1 MSEPDISTLARR
13 LAEQNNVDWRALH
26 GSGPE
31 GKVVERDVLDYLS
44 RVMSGSEAL
53 NPTPE
58 PLPEGMEAWPDQDL
72 ATFRQGVS
80 DGASSLESLRDDIK
94 AAASVTSTGSAV
106 VDEDAGTAVET
117 VAFGR
122 RDTDPGISASHH
134 SHGTL
139 TAEDPSDDAAATDDE
154 MLGEDIFLF
163 DDEAAPSVGVPEVNE
178 AIDPVDELDDLLVAG
193 DDDLEVAA
201 SPLAYPEADDLAVS
215 AFEAVGTAVDF
226 QDEEVDELVA
236 EVQAV
241 AQDEFGDFSVPGFA
255 APAYDSSDDDLPD
268 LFGEAETAGVDE
280 LADDG
285 ESELFQAD
293 EVDAGFETDDLGIS
307 SLDAAEA
314 ADQVVEEV
322 EEFEFDG
329 AWTTQ
334 PEAETE
340 ATPEPVA
347 SLSFDEDAASD
358 EDADQALTE
367 DFAAGFD
374 SDVAE
379 VEDVAADAVETRE
392 IASSVALVAGALPL
406 ARPANLLR
414 RNVDLSSLAGA
425 QLAVSLEL
433 GNAEPLSVAPFL
445 LRAVAKAAVETGL
458 PQGTIAL
465 AELNGGVRLRRVD
478 DAASRS
484 FASLV
489 SLLEEPF
496 NEEDEPALAVADLGP
511 LDLDEVILDLDVPV
525 VSLGRVL
532 YDTQRGGYRSTLA
545 LSGSLAP
552 DSGARLLARVA
563 ELLDAPVRL
572 VL

>member
-44 RVMSGSEAL
+44 RVMAGSEAL
-53 NPTPE
+53 DPTPE

-72 ATFRQGVS
+72 AAFRQGVGE
-80 DGASSLESLRDDIK
+80 GATSLDSLRDEI
-94 AAASVTSTGSAV
+94 ASSATSTSDEAV
-106 VDEDAGTAVET
+106 TDAGGVET

-122 RDTDPGISASHH
+122 RDTDHGVEASRA
-134 SHGTL
+134 G
-139 TAEDPSDDAAATDDE
+139 DPASTSE
-154 MLGEDIFLF
+154 EPLGEDIFLF
-163 DDEAAPSVGVPEVNE
+163 DDEAAPAVAVPEVNE

-193 DDDLEVAA
+193 DDDSDLAA
-201 SPLAYPEADDLAVS
+201 AGFPEADDLAVS
-215 AFEAVGTAVDF
+215 TFTTGSNAFGDGDDLVEDVVGDAR
-226 QDEEVDELVA
+226 
-236 EVQAV
+236 VQ

-255 APAYDSSDDDLPD
+255 GAAYDASEEDLPD
-268 LFGEAETAGVDE
+268 LFAEAESVDE
-280 LADDG
+280 GSADEAGEDALFAAADD
-285 ESELFQAD
+285 ELDLSADDSSEP
-293 EVDAGFETDDLGIS
+293 AGFTT
-307 SLDAAEA
+307 AAYAA
-314 ADQVVEEV
+314 ADQEPEAV
-322 EEFEFDG
+322 EEFEFDAAWG
-329 AWTTQ
+329 AD
-334 PEAETE
+334 PAEGVAEAEPSGPEELPSSVSFGADNVEDDAVVATALGKEDTVIE
-340 ATPEPVA
+340 ADVA
-347 SLSFDEDAASD
+347 EDAAFAG
-358 EDADQALTE
+358 DASE
-367 DFAAGFD
+367 YG
-374 SDVAE
+374 
-379 VEDVAADAVETRE
+379 AVETRDL
-392 IASSVALVAGALPL
+392 ATPAAFAVGALPL

-414 RNVDLSSLAGA
+414 RNVDLTSLASA

-458 PQGTIAL
+458 PDGTISL

-489 SLLEEPF
+489 SMLEQPF
-496 NEEDEPALAVADLGP
+496 NEEDESTLAVADLGP